1 MNKKITLLTMSMI
14 ASAGIASAGRAR
26 AADVDNI
33 LLRQTIMDLQ
43 GGTLSGITAVAN
55 AKGDIK
61 KLEGAAKGLQRS
73 GTFIPALFP
82 KGTESGENTKAKAEI
97 WSDPAGFKK
106 ASDSFDEAAT
116 KLVAAVQTG
125 ESANV
130 LTAAKGVEDSCV
142 GCHRTFRAR

>member
-1 MNKKITLLTMSMI
+1 MNKKLALLTMSMI
-14 ASAGIASAGRAR
+14 ASAGLAR
-26 AADVDNI
+26 AADVDSI
-33 LLRQTIMDLQ
+33 LLRQTVMDLQ

-82 KGTESGENTKAKAEI
+82 KGTETGQNTKAKAEI
-97 WSDPAGFKK
+97 WSDPAGFQK
-106 ASDSFDEAAT
+106 ASDTFDAAAT
-116 KLVAAVQTG
+116 KLVSAVQTG
-125 ESANV
+125 EADNV

-142 GCHRTFRAR
+142 ACHRSFRAR